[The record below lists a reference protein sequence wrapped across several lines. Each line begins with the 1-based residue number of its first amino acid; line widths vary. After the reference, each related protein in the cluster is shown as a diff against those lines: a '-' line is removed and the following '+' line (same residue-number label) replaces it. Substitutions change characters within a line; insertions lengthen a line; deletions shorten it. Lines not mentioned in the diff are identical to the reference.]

1 MRNIAEALIYAIQ
14 YLGNERNDEEYI
26 EEDDLKIV
34 EQAAALIQEAT
45 EEEKKILIKTSKE
58 LGLED
63 WATQIGI
70 E

>member
-1 MRNIAEALIYAIQ
+1 MRNIAEALIYSIQ
-14 YLGNERNDEEYI
+14 YLGSERNDEEYT

-34 EQAAALIQEAT
+34 EQAAALIQEASV
-45 EEEKKILIKTSKE
+45 EEKDLLKNTAKE
-58 LGLED
+58 LGLDD